1 MPSTGRFGRTALVPV
16 TSTQFAAL
24 VTPFP
29 RLNPIHALP
38 SFVPAIATL
47 LYFGEYFT
55 WLM

>member
-1 MPSTGRFGRTALVPV
+1 LGNTALLPV
-16 TSTQFAAL
+16 TFTQFAWFA
-24 VTPFP
+24 TPVP